1 MENILILSISI
12 MFAAIAA
19 LIFAFAYILVQI
31 KLPKVETQELKKRE
45 LSSEEIRKARRMQK
59 ETINMLTY
67 NGDPQE
73 EVTDD

>member
-12 MFAAIAA
+12 MFAAIVA

-31 KLPKVETQELKKRE
+31 KLQKVETQELKKRE

>member
-12 MFAAIAA
+12 MFAAIVA

-31 KLPKVETQELKKRE
+31 KLPKVETQESKKRE

-73 EVTDD
+73 EATDD

>member
-12 MFAAIAA
+12 MFAAIVA
-19 LIFAFAYILVQI
+19 LFFAFAYILVQI
-31 KLPKVETQELKKRE
+31 KLPKVKTQELKKRE

>member
-12 MFAAIAA
+12 MFAAIVA

-31 KLPKVETQELKKRE
+31 KLPKVETQESKKRE

>member
-12 MFAAIAA
+12 MFAAIVA

>member
-12 MFAAIAA
+12 MFAAIVA

-45 LSSEEIRKARRMQK
+45 KAV
-59 ETINMLTY
+59 TIYIMRST
-67 NGDPQE
+67 G
-73 EVTDD
+73 